1 MLLADLKC
9 WRAGGTAKRP
19 SISYWL
25 EGLRKGRIRSRK
37 DQVRTRGPGEVEMAL
52 VLYHDPSEAWTWA
65 WTGQYLSS
73 KQASVERERKAAEA
87 ENKGGGGQKRTSQ
100 VTESRE
106 SQTVTGP
113 PVINRSF
120 LVAGRKSRRTLA
132 LIAPFS

>member
-73 KQASVERERKAAEA
+73 KAGVSRARKKSSRGGEQGRRWAKANEPGHREQR
-87 ENKGGGGQKRTSQ
+87 
-100 VTESRE
+100 VTDSHR
-106 SQTVTGP
+106 P
-113 PVINRSF
+113 PRHQ
-120 LVAGRKSRRTLA
+120 
-132 LIAPFS
+132 